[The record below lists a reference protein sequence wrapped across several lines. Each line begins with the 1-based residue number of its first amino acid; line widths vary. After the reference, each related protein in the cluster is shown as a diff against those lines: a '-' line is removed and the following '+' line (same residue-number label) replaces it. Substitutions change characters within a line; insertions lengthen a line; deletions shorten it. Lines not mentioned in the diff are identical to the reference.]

1 MNNWGLEGVKTLGC
15 PLSWTRL
22 TECDEHNVKWLNQS
36 LRTDFKVAAKAE
48 TFYVQIS
55 LKCRRIYDLGC
66 YLTRLPCKGEQKV
79 SCVLCLGC
87 GRQRFTLKPFI
98 TICLM
103 FLVIKQTVNTYSRW
117 ELSHFT
123 VEQTSSPSCG
133 GVCCPFGPGVP
144 PGPYCRSVW
153 NVKSS
158 PSLEVR
164 KRSLL
169 DCIMLIGL
177 WQSRGGGQSFLLCVL
192 QMTFLWDAALLRW
205 VVLLTNNWR
214 QLQCSNPET
223 CVFAEPVVKPFVDII
238 LCLKDMGSSCSANEL
253 LLIASTQSAA
263 STLRFRVMG
272 CVYLQAQ
279 LNISVCVSVSTS
291 NFLDPRSYFP
301 DSFAYVH
308 TANIKEQT
316 IGTKRTGCCQ

>member
-177 WQSRGGGQSFLLCVL
+177 WQSRGGGGNRFCCVY
-192 QMTFLWDAALLRW
+192 FRW
-205 VVLLTNNWR
+205 PSCEMQHCWG
-214 QLQCSNPET
+214 
-223 CVFAEPVVKPFVDII
+223 
-238 LCLKDMGSSCSANEL
+238 GSSCWPITEDSCNVQTQRLVFLRSL
-253 LLIASTQSAA
+253 LLNLLLTSFSAWKTWA
-263 STLRFRVMG
+263 L
-272 CVYLQAQ
+272 LAQ
-279 LNISVCVSVSTS
+279 LMNC
-291 NFLDPRSYFP
+291 FLLPVPRVLLARYAS
-301 DSFAYVH
+301 
-308 TANIKEQT
+308 
-316 IGTKRTGCCQ
+316 G